1 MSKQRIAATA
11 AGAMAGVMLLGMTAS
26 AAPDLKA
33 SPTNNTYYMN
43 GQQVDLTAYKIAG
56 NNYVKLRDVG
66 ELVDFGV
73 EYDAGTGKV
82 TIDPDSMYTPE
93 VKQNPK
99 KYTGKDAAPYKTVS
113 LKESDANYYKE
124 LWAAELYNYKMIR
137 NFPTLYVSAAWD
149 ACQAAGNQLEAMD
162 VEKLTDTDK
171 TKITAAKEARE
182 AMEQQQLIPFSEE
195 VLYIWGDNNMP
206 TTTENVQEGF
216 TKTSYDNSDF
226 RPFLIP
232 MLAADQS
239 TAKGNLIVL
248 SGGGNTTRSNPNE
261 AYKVAP
267 AFQKL
272 GYNCFILQRRV
283 EPYNNDDI
291 VMDLQRAIRY
301 MKDYAKKNNLGAQDV
316 IAATGFSGG
325 AGNICTL
332 LEKYYGDITPD
343 QFDKSYKPDAID
355 AISSDLD
362 IALPIYSGRK
372 LETENP
378 KMPHI
383 FTAVGEDDNLG
394 GSFAGEGAFA
404 MYAQMKTDE
413 RYANVSPELHI
424 YGQNGHGF
432 GAGNAGTSSMLWIR
446 SADMY
451 MQKVMGKAEIKFT
464 GEIPAE
470 FTLTQT
476 VDVTWFPIGDHV
488 DVNVYVN
495 SDMSKFLFTFFG
507 WGDNIQVMGILING
521 HVADVTYDSVGYFGG
536 DAPKIFELC
545 DPNAWVPVK

>member
-1 MSKQRIAATA
+1 MNKKKMTTIV
-11 AGAMAGVMLLGMTAS
+11 AGALAGIMVLGTVAS
-26 AAPDLKA
+26 AAPELKVGL
-33 SPTNNTYYMN
+33 SKQTFFLKNE
-43 GQQVDLTAYKIAG
+43 QVEMEAYNING
-56 NNYVKLRDVG
+56 NNYIKLRDLG
-66 ELVDFGV
+66 ALVDFGV
-73 EYDAGTGKV
+73 EYNHDESSV
-82 TIDPDSMYTPE
+82 TIDPDALYTPE
-93 VKQNPK
+93 ITQTPK
-99 KYTGKDAAPYKTVS
+99 AYNDVPYKTVS
-113 LKESDANYYKE
+113 LSQTAPNYYKE

-137 NFPTLYVSAAWD
+137 NFPTLYVPAAWD
-149 ACQAAGNQLEAMD
+149 ACQAAGNQLEVMD
-162 VEKLTDTDK
+162 VEKLTDADK
-171 TKITAAKEARE
+171 VKITAAKEARE
-182 AMEQQQLIPFSEE
+182 AMEKQQLVPFAEE

-206 TTTENVQEGF
+206 TTTKDVQKGF

-226 RPFLIP
+226 KPFLIP
-232 MLAADQS
+232 MLVADQS

-248 SGGGNTTRSNPNE
+248 SGGGNETRSNPNE

-267 AFQKL
+267 AFVKL

-283 EPYNNDDI
+283 APYNNDDI

-316 IAATGFSGG
+316 MAATGFSGG

-343 QFDKSYKPDAID
+343 KFDKSYKCDAID
-355 AISSDLD
+355 AINSDLD

-372 LETENP
+372 LTTENP

-383 FTAVGEDDNLG
+383 FTAVGEDDGLG
-394 GSFAGEGAFA
+394 NRVPGQGCWD
-404 MYAQMKTDE
+404 MYTQMKTDE

-464 GEIPAE
+464 GEIPAK

-488 DVNVYVN
+488 DVNVYVT
-495 SDMSKFLFTFFG
+495 SDQSKFLFTFFG

-521 HVADVTYDSVGYFGG
+521 RVADVTYDSVGYFGG
-536 DAPKIFELC
+536 DAAKIFELC

>member
-1 MSKQRIAATA
+1 MSKKRMAAIV
-11 AGAMAGVMLLGMTAS
+11 AGVLAGVMILGVTAS
-26 AAPDLKA
+26 AAPELKVGL
-33 SPTNNTYYMN
+33 TNNTYYMN
-43 GQQVDLTAYKIAG
+43 GEQVDLTAYKING
-56 NNYVKLRDVG
+56 NNYIKLRDLAA
-66 ELVDFGV
+66 LVDFGV
-73 EYDAGTGKV
+73 EYDGSTGKV
-82 TIDPDSMYTPE
+82 TINPDAIYTPE
-93 VKQNPK
+93 TTQTPK
-99 KYTGKDAAPYKTVS
+99 EYKDVPYKTVS
-113 LKESDANYYKE
+113 LKESDPNYYKE
-124 LWAAELYNYKMIR
+124 LWAAELYNYKMVR
-137 NFPTLYVSAAWD
+137 NFPTLYVPVAWD

-162 VEKLTDTDK
+162 VEKLTNADK
-171 TKITAAKEARE
+171 TKIAAAKEARE
-182 AMEQQQLIPFSEE
+182 AMEKQQLIPFAEE

-206 TTTENVQEGF
+206 TTTKDVQKGF

-226 RPFLIP
+226 KPFLIP
-232 MLAADQS
+232 MLVADQS
-239 TAKGNLIVL
+239 KAKGNLIVL

-267 AFQKL
+267 AFVKL

-301 MKDYAKKNNLGAQDV
+301 MKNYAKEHDLGSQDV
-316 IAATGFSGG
+316 MAATGFSGG

-355 AISSDLD
+355 AINSDLD

-372 LETENP
+372 LTTENP
-378 KMPHI
+378 KMPHL
-383 FTAVGEDDNLG
+383 FLAVGEDDNLFG
-394 GSFAGEGAFA
+394 VAGQDCWD
-404 MYAQMKTDE
+404 MYYQMKTDE
-413 RYANVSPELHI
+413 RYANVSPEMHI

-451 MQKVMGKAEIKFT
+451 IQKIMGKAEIKFT

-521 HVADVTYDSVGYFGG
+521 RVADVTYDSVGYFGA

-545 DPNAWVPVK
+545 DPNAWTPVK